1 MCVCALFA
9 HVCVSL
15 RVCWTKCA
23 CVQVDVCVCL
33 CVCVCARSRGS
44 VGDSSL
50 LQFNL
55 KIMTLLVGMIESG
68 NGLVVVV
75 VVSLCECV
83 VV

>member
-1 MCVCALFA
+1 
-9 HVCVSL
+9 
-15 RVCWTKCA
+15 
-23 CVQVDVCVCL
+23 VQVDVCVCL
-33 CVCVCARSRGS
+33 CVCVCVCARSRGS

-75 VVSLCECV
+75 VVVVSLCECV